1 MRILQLCKKFPFPL
15 KDGEAIAVTY
25 MAKALSRLG
34 AEISLLS
41 MNTVKHHVNIEAIKD
56 QLSYY
61 KQLEVVDLDN
71 RIRLKDALSNL
82 FSKDSFHISRFI
94 SPTFEAKLI
103 ELLTANSYDIIL
115 LESLYMAPYIPIIRA
130 NSKAI
135 VVQRSHNV
143 EYEIWERVGKQNA
156 SFLKSKYIL
165 HLSRKLK
172 NYEIAQ
178 LNQYDLL
185 LAMSDRDLSVFKG
198 LGFTGSSMVV
208 PIGLEMAN
216 YPEKVPDFT
225 KHLSIAFIGS
235 LDWIPNQEGLDW
247 FLKEIWPDLSA
258 NYPNLTFHI
267 AGRNIPPYYRDLQV
281 PQVIIHGEVESAIDF
296 MLQHQ
301 LLVVPLFSGSGMRV
315 KILEALA
322 LGRIVISSTIG
333 AEGIDAKPDSEIL
346 IANAKED
353 YLRAVDSI
361 KNDHAK
367 AIAMSSAA
375 QAFARKNYSNL
386 VIATKVLEALED
398 LIKSSDTAKK

>member
-25 MAKALSRLG
+25 MAKALSSLG
-34 AEISLLS
+34 SEISLLS
-41 MNTVKHHVNIEAIKD
+41 MNTVKHHVNVVEIED

-61 KQLEVVDLDN
+61 KQIAYVDLDN
-71 RIRLKDALSNL
+71 RIRLKDAFRNL
-82 FSKDSFHISRFI
+82 FSKESFHITRFI

-130 NSKAI
+130 HSTAM

-143 EYEIWERVGKQNA
+143 EYEIWERVGKQST

-172 NYEIAQ
+172 NYEISQ

-185 LAMSDRDLSVFKG
+185 MAMSDRDLNVFKG
-198 LGFTGSSMVV
+198 LGFTTNSMVV
-208 PIGLEMAN
+208 PIGIEMAN
-216 YPEKVPDFT
+216 YPEQLPDFE
-225 KHLSIAFIGS
+225 KPLSLAFIGS

-247 FLKEIWPDLSA
+247 FLKDIWPALSA
-258 NYPNLTFHI
+258 SHPTLTFHI
-267 AGRNIPPYYRDLQV
+267 AGRNIPPYYLDLQI
-281 PQVIIHGEVESAIDF
+281 PQVIVHGEVDSAIDF
-296 MLQHQ
+296 MQQHQ
-301 LLVVPLFSGSGMRV
+301 ILVVPLFSGSGMRV

-333 AEGIDAKPDSEIL
+333 AEGIDARPDSEIL
-346 IANAKED
+346 IADVKED
-353 YLRAVDSI
+353 YFRAVNSI
-361 KNDHAK
+361 KDNHEK
-367 AIAMSSAA
+367 AMAVSLAA

-386 VIATKVLEALED
+386 VISKKVLNTIEG
-398 LIKSSDTAKK
+398 LIQLS